1 MVDFMTLNNDTLR
14 HIQKQLTLKYEEFKR
29 KNLKLNMSRGKPCP
43 EQLDLSAGLL
53 EGLNGNYWAEDGTD
67 CRNYGGLEGLPEA
80 RRLFAELLEVQP
92 EEIIVHGN
100 SSLALMH
107 DLVARA
113 LFFGVDGQHAPW
125 GQQPVKFLCPS
136 PGYDRH
142 FAICQFFNIEMITVP
157 LREDGPDMD
166 LVEELVATDETI
178 KGIWCVPK
186 HSNPTGITYSDQVVT
201 RLARMKTKAPD
212 FRIFWDNAYA
222 WHDFTADPVPLKN
235 ILTACKEAN
244 HPDRV
249 YIFSST
255 SKITYAGAG
264 LAMVASSVQNINRL
278 KKQMAIQTI
287 GPNKLNQLAHVRFFK
302 NAQNVRLHMQKH
314 AAIIRP
320 KFDLV
325 LNLLQTELGD
335 KKIATWSRPQGGY
348 FISFDTMP
356 GCAKKVVQMAADA
369 GVELTKAGATF
380 PYGIDPTDQNIRIA
394 PTYPPLAE
402 LKTAMELFIV
412 CVQLVSIEKIL
423 RSREVTTEEYAFLP
437 GDEAQIV

>member
-1 MVDFMTLNNDTLR
+1 MADFMTLNNDTLR